1 MLIMSNFA
9 FCFDWVN
16 LFIKRNVTIF
26 ACFCFV
32 VQNKYEINDVETS
45 NDI

>member
-16 LFIKRNVTIF
+16 LFVKKNVTI
-26 ACFCFV
+26 CFV

>member
-9 FCFDWVN
+9 FRFVRVN
-16 LFIKRNVTIF
+16 LFIKKNVTIF

-45 NDI
+45 NAI